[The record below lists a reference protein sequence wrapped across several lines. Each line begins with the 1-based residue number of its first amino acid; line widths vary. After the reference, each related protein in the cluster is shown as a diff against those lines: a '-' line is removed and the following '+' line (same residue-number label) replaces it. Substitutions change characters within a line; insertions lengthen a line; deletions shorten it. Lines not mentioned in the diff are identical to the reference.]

1 MLKGYDLYL
10 ELKNL
15 TMSFK
20 RALWTLFFMLFIAFS
35 HAQFGIIPKAST
47 YGFGADLGYRLND
60 KLLLKAGYDSFSFN
74 FDTTLDQE
82 SVIVGLNG
90 AIENASLGA
99 YVDYQLAGKLY
110 LSVGVIDGG
119 LSSTVSG
126 RSLSDYQW
134 GDVTIPSSQ
143 LGTLTFNV
151 APKNSLLPYVGLGLG
166 KLLNGEKTINF
177 ALEVGAINLGGS
189 DVDVAATGAFAP
201 SASNSAFYQQ
211 ENLNAIFD
219 LLQWYPIVKF
229 NLAINLIK

>member
-1 MLKGYDLYL
+1 
-10 ELKNL
+10 
-15 TMSFK
+15 MSKQKLLLAVF
-20 RALWTLFFMLFIAFS
+20 ASFVLNFAS
-35 HAQFGIIPKAST
+35 AQFGIIPKAST
-47 YGFGADLGYRLND
+47 YGFGADVGFRLND

-82 SVIVGLNG
+82 SISVGLNG

-99 YVDYQLAGKLY
+99 YVDLQLLGKLY
-110 LSVGVIDGG
+110 LSAGIVDGG
-119 LSSTVSG
+119 LSAAVNGSA
-126 RSLSDYQW
+126 LNDYQW

-143 LGTLTFNV
+143 LGTLSFNV

-189 DVDVAATGAFAP
+189 NVDVAATGAFAP

>member
-1 MLKGYDLYL
+1 MVYVYQTLPMK
-10 ELKNL
+10 KL
-15 TMSFK
+15 TLTALFSLALSSLSF
-20 RALWTLFFMLFIAFS
+20 
-35 HAQFGIIPKAST
+35 AQFGIIPKAST
-47 YGFGADLGYRLND
+47 YGYGADLGYRLND

-82 SVIVGLNG
+82 SVSVGLNG

-99 YVDYQLAGKLY
+99 YVDCQLAGKLY

-126 RSLSDYQW
+126 RSLTDYQW

-166 KLLNGEKTINF
+166 KLLNGQKTINF

-189 DVDVAATGAFAP
+189 AVDVAATGAFAP
-201 SASNSAFYQQ
+201 SASNSAFYQE

>member
-1 MLKGYDLYL
+1 MK
-10 ELKNL
+10 KL
-15 TMSFK
+15 TF
-20 RALWTLFFMLFIAFS
+20 LTLFSVLITMFS

-47 YGFGADLGYRLND
+47 YGFGADVGFRLND
-60 KLLLKAGYDSFSFN
+60 KILLKAGYDSFSFD

-82 SVIVGLNG
+82 SLSVGLNG

-99 YVDYQLAGKLY
+99 YVDLQLLGKLY
-110 LSVGVIDGG
+110 LSAGIVDGG

-126 RSLSDYQW
+126 RSLTDYQW
-134 GDVTIPSSQ
+134 GDVTIPSNQ

-166 KLLNGEKTINF
+166 KLLNGDKTINF
-177 ALEVGAINLGGS
+177 ALEVGAMNLGGS
-189 DVDVAATGAFAP
+189 AVDVAATGAFAP
-201 SASNSAFYQQ
+201 SASNSAFYQE

>member
-1 MLKGYDLYL
+1 
-10 ELKNL
+10 
-15 TMSFK
+15 MSKQKFLLVL
-20 RALWTLFFMLFIAFS
+20 AASFVLNFAS
-35 HAQFGIIPKAST
+35 AQFGIIPKAST
-47 YGFGADLGYRLND
+47 YGFGADVGYRLND

-82 SVIVGLNG
+82 SVSVGLNG

-99 YVDYQLAGKLY
+99 YVDLQLLGKLY
-110 LSVGVIDGG
+110 LSAGIIDGG
-119 LSSTVSG
+119 LSAAVNGS
-126 RSLSDYQW
+126 SLNDYQW

-143 LGTLTFNV
+143 LGTLSFNV

-189 DVDVAATGAFAP
+189 NVDVAATGAFAP

>member
-1 MLKGYDLYL
+1 MNKPKFLLAVTL
-10 ELKNL
+10 CLIF
-15 TMSFK
+15 SF
-20 RALWTLFFMLFIAFS
+20 S
-35 HAQFGIIPKAST
+35 NAQFGIIPKAST
-47 YGFGADLGYRLND
+47 YGFGADVGFRLND
-60 KLLLKAGYDSFSFN
+60 KILLKAGYDSFSFD

-82 SVIVGLNG
+82 SLSVGLNG

-99 YVDYQLAGKLY
+99 YVDLQLLGKLY
-110 LSVGVIDGG
+110 LSAGIVDGG

-126 RSLSDYQW
+126 RSLTDYQW
-134 GDVTIPSSQ
+134 GDVTIPSNE

-166 KLLNGEKTINF
+166 KLLNGDKTINF
-177 ALEVGAINLGGS
+177 ALEVGAMNLGGS
-189 DVDVAATGAFAP
+189 AVDVAATGAFAP
-201 SASNSAFYQQ
+201 SASNSAFYQE